1 MSTLYC
7 TYNHF
12 ISCID
17 EYGSSTP
24 HRPSSFNRSR
34 SFSYSSS
41 QLSMATSLPGMFVL
55 ARMCAHVNFSPHLEL
70 DPLITLA
77 AMQDFEIRLSAV
89 ESHLGIQ
96 RSKNQGKNF

>member
-1 MSTLYC
+1 MREDEYCTYNHGGTVREDEYC

-55 ARMCAHVNFSPHLEL
+55 ARMCAHVN
-70 DPLITLA
+70 
-77 AMQDFEIRLSAV
+77 RLVPKLRYVIEYVMAQ
-89 ESHLGIQ
+89 I
-96 RSKNQGKNF
+96 KF